1 MNPSPSCLR
10 KSRQKPLAGLILF
23 MVGTLCIASQV
34 IAGTLNSDINK
45 AISRSQIPRSK
56 LGISIRDTSNGRQIV
71 DIAADK
77 PRIPASNMKLLST
90 GAALDVFPLDHQFQ
104 TRLLLDE
111 NRLII
116 IGQGD
121 PALGDPDLLM
131 RMTDEN
137 GNALDIESL
146 LQLWTNAIVDTGV
159 THLDELVIDDRI
171 FDRDLFHRSWPTNQS
186 QRHYC
191 AEVSGLNFHRN
202 ILALRSA
209 PDSSR
214 RRVLVGE
221 SPEAPFLPIKNKMK
235 VASGKT
241 ATKNSIDP
249 HRRVL
254 TEDIVINGTVG
265 KQQISPV
272 EVTIHDPGMFTGRLI
287 ADRLERRGIKVG
299 NIRYAAA
306 SEKFDDGTVLFDVV
320 TPLHTVLLECNH
332 ESKNLYA
339 EALLKHLGNRRTK
352 QPGSWSNGS
361 QALEEAIRLRT
372 GIDKDKIVVSDGS
385 GMSRLNQIPPGVM
398 TRWLSSF
405 SDDSPKS
412 IAFRN
417 ALPSPGSGTLE
428 RRFGS
433 SDLHDC
439 MVIAKSG
446 YINRVSALSGL
457 VIAPDGRSVAFSIM
471 GNDLAKVSKCKRL
484 QEQIVEAI
492 AADLNASMKT
502 AATSTR

>member
-1 MNPSPSCLR
+1 MRPRPSCLR
-10 KSRQKPLAGLILF
+10 ETRQKPLAGLMLV
-23 MVGTLCIASQV
+23 MAGTLCIASQAV
-34 IAGTLNSDINK
+34 AGSLNDDINK

-56 LGISIRDTSNGRQIV
+56 LGISIRDTSTGRQII

-90 GAALDVFPLDHQFQ
+90 GAALDTFPLDHQFR
-104 TRLLLDE
+104 TRLLLED

-116 IGQGD
+116 VGQGD

-131 RMTDEN
+131 RMSDED
-137 GNALDIESL
+137 GKPIDIESI
-146 LQLWTNAIVDTGV
+146 LQLWTNAIADAGV
-159 THLDELVIDDRI
+159 TRLDELIIDDRI
-171 FDRDLFHRSWPTNQS
+171 FDRDLFHPSWPTNQS

-202 ILALRSA
+202 ILALRPA
-209 PDSSR
+209 PDSTR
-214 RRVLVGE
+214 RRVVVGE
-221 SPEAPFLPIKNKMK
+221 SPRSTFLPIKNNMS
-235 VASGKT
+235 VASGKS
-241 ATKNSIDP
+241 ASKNNIDP

-254 TEDIVINGTVG
+254 TEQIVVNGTVG
-265 KQQISPV
+265 KQQVSPV
-272 EVTIHDPGMFTGRLI
+272 EVTIHEPAMFTGRLI
-287 ADRLERRGIKVG
+287 ADRLERYGIKVG
-299 NIRYAAA
+299 TVRYATE
-306 SEKFDDGTVLFDVV
+306 SERFDDGTVLFDVV

-339 EALLKHLGNRRTK
+339 EALLKHLGNRRTNR
-352 QPGSWSNGS
+352 PGTWSNGS
-361 QALEEAIRLRT
+361 QALEEAIQLRT
-372 GIDKDKIVVSDGS
+372 GVDKDKVVVSDGS
-385 GMSRLNQIPPGVM
+385 GMSRLNQIPPSVM
-398 TRWLSSF
+398 TLWLGSF
-405 SDDSPKS
+405 ADDSPKS
-412 IAFRN
+412 IAFRD

-433 SDLHDC
+433 SNLHGC
-439 MVIAKSG
+439 IVVAKSG

-471 GNDLAKVSKCKRL
+471 GNDLAKVRNCKRL

-492 AADLNASMKT
+492 AADLTASTKT